1 MKKKKSKNGMMMESL
16 ALFVMEILEILSS
29 IVIVAVVEEMNLIQ
43 MIVVETLEIEL
54 QMMLVL
60 VDQMRMGIL
69 EQNCFRIRIVRPL

>member
-1 MKKKKSKNGMMMESL
+1 MKKKKSKNGMMRESL